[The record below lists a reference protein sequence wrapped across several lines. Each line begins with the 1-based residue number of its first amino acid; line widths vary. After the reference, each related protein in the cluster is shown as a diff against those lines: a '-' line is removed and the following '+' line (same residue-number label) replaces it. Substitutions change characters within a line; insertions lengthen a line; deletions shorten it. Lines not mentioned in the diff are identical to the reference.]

1 MNAPSSPRPLG
12 PLRAIALAA
21 AVLVAAAC
29 SPPAP
34 QDEPGPAASGE
45 PASSAD
51 TGGASSR
58 VTSLNADFTTQAQ
71 LVQGLTAAVRNVE
84 RTTDGKGGP
93 ALAFD
98 LTLTNATGRPFDA
111 TGVAVFVFHGPD
123 SKEALPAILE
133 VDESGNGTLA
143 HFDAPIPDGQ
153 EATVTYGFGVYP
165 DHEQVLME
173 IVPEGS
179 EGVYFSGTV
188 PT

>member
-1 MNAPSSPRPLG
+1 MSDTPSPRSPG

-34 QDEPGPAASGE
+34 QGGPGPAASGE
-45 PASSAD
+45 PTSSAD
-51 TGGASSR
+51 AGEASSR
-58 VTSLNADFTTQAQ
+58 VTGLNADFTTQAQ
-71 LVQGLTAAVRNVE
+71 LVEGLTAAVRNVG
-84 RTTDGKGGP
+84 RTTDGKGAP

-98 LTLTNATGRPFDA
+98 LTLTNATGQPFDA
-111 TGVAVFVFHGPD
+111 TRVAVFVFHGPD
-123 SKEALPAILE
+123 SREASPVILE
-133 VDESGNGTLA
+133 SDESGNGTLA

-153 EATVTYGFGVYP
+153 EATVTYGFDVYA

-179 EGVYFSGTV
+179 EGLYFSGTV

>member
-1 MNAPSSPRPLG
+1 MKDSSSPRPLG
-12 PLRAIALAA
+12 PLRAVALAA
-21 AVLVAAAC
+21 AVLVAGAC

-51 TGGASSR
+51 AGESSR

-71 LVQGLTAAVRNVE
+71 LVEGLTAAVRNVE
-84 RTTDGKGGP
+84 RTPDSRGAP
-93 ALAFD
+93 SLAFD
-98 LTLTNATGRPFDA
+98 LTLTNATGQPFDA

-165 DHEQVLME
+165 DHEQVLIE

-179 EGVYFSGTV
+179 EGLYFSGTV

>member
-1 MNAPSSPRPLG
+1 MKDSSSPRPLG
-12 PLRAIALAA
+12 PLRTIALAA
-21 AVLVAAAC
+21 AVLVAGAC

-51 TGGASSR
+51 AGESSSR

-71 LVQGLTAAVRNVE
+71 LVEGLTAAVRNVE
-84 RTTDGKGGP
+84 RTTDDRGAP
-93 ALAFD
+93 SLAFD
-98 LTLTNATGRPFDA
+98 LTLTNATGQPFDA

-133 VDESGNGTLA
+133 SDESGYGTLA

-153 EATVTYGFGVYP
+153 EATVTYGFDVYP
-165 DHEQVLME
+165 DHEQVLIE
-173 IVPEGS
+173 IAPEGS
-179 EGVYFSGTV
+179 EALYFSGTV
-188 PT
+188 PA